1 MEFFLWNICSVRC
14 LFQKKSTLLKW
25 ELLEIIPIFKRKKS
39 VAIDQTI
46 AIFKSYIRLVL
57 SAAFLLLR
65 FTYVRSGVGQK
76 FHIFLWDADKM
87 ESNKVIEIEWKR
99 NRLTHIQFDY
109 ILVLNAITRTL
120 AVTGQ
125 HTYNNNV
132 YRIVVSIIVRI
143 NSNTILYILNF
154 MRYQVHEKVVER
166 SQQNW
171 RERWK
176 RIESGKVNCI
186 E

>member
-1 MEFFLWNICSVRC
+1 M
-14 LFQKKSTLLKW
+14 
-25 ELLEIIPIFKRKKS
+25 LEIIPIFKRKKS